1 MGFFTVSVWEYL
13 SRITSL
19 VLSFVFLFGYF
30 FQSDT
35 FPFPNMIVHL
45 RFTLKHSGL
54 CSVILSGYY
63 GIYLQTWRPFKLK
76 TWNFC
81 QKISFKAY
89 VLFPATI
96 QTGTEVYW
104 WTDVCMNLVM
114 RVTRALPQEL
124 QLYKFSG
131 E

>member
-1 MGFFTVSVWEYL
+1 MPKGKLALQHIIIVSLLTDINLHFKKNGVFTVSVWEYL

-19 VLSFVFLFGYF
+19 VLSFVFFFFFLFF
-30 FQSDT
+30 HSDT

-63 GIYLQTWRPFKLK
+63 GIYLQTWHPFKLK

-96 QTGTEVYW
+96 QTGTEVY
-104 WTDVCMNLVM
+104 
-114 RVTRALPQEL
+114 
-124 QLYKFSG
+124 
-131 E
+131 